1 MKKKLLATLAL
12 ALTLVLCL
20 LPATALAKEWDLA
33 NGDVVVYTENGKQYV
48 SQAGDAELDA
58 DPTVTTGGAQVNN
71 KRIIVES
78 RDGATVNLALQDV
91 VVVNNINILHIQGD
105 TAAVVT
111 LVNDNSL
118 KVISNWIPDAAVHVS
133 SGSLTIAGSGT
144 LDVKTNG
151 VGAGI
156 GSGEDEDFTGTVH
169 ITDSAQV
176 DVTVMNDDN
185 GGAAIGSGESGDFKG
200 QVRIDGN
207 ANVTAGGAASDDSPC
222 GGAAI
227 GAGDSGDFDGS
238 VVIGGS
244 ATVDATGRAD
254 SAAIGSAMDGSFS
267 GGSIVIQDNANVT
280 ARGNGEGTAIGAAD
294 DEAMEGTIRITGNA
308 LVFVQGGDED
318 GDEVADIGMEGYGK
332 KGEGA
337 IEISGSAKVVKID
350 GSTLI
355 IGNEHAHRPSNIQ
368 ITLGKNVTL
377 NGVSGADV
385 LAGNGG
391 DAVQINSTLPVETA
405 VEEPAEVYY
414 AQGEAFRVVDKDGND
429 VAYDKTLEGGVLT
442 ITAPKGAK
450 LTGAL
455 EEMQLLSTKGAIEL
469 RFGTSVLPIAE
480 LYHGVGMQGD
490 TVVLTR
496 NGKLTIGGEDY
507 SELLK

>member
-20 LPATALAKEWDLA
+20 LPTTALAKEWDLA
-33 NGDVVVYTENGKQYV
+33 NGDVTVYTENGKQYV
-48 SQAGDAELDA
+48 SQTGDAVQDA
-58 DPTVTTGGAQVNN
+58 DPIVTTGGAKVNN
-71 KRIIVES
+71 KRITVES
-78 RDGATVNLALQDV
+78 RDGATVNLALKDV
-91 VVVNNINILHIQGD
+91 VVVSSTTILNIKGD

-111 LVNDNSL
+111 LVSDNSMEVDY
-118 KVISNWIPDAAVHVS
+118 KYSGYAAVHVS

-144 LDVKTNG
+144 LDVKTNAD
-151 VGAGI
+151 GAGI
-156 GSGEDEDFTGTVH
+156 GSEDYEDFTGTIH
-169 ITDSAQV
+169 ITDSAKV
-176 DVTVMNDDN
+176 DVTVLDVSSD
-185 GGAAIGSGESGDFKG
+185 GAAIGSGAYRDFEG

-207 ANVTAGGAASDDSPC
+207 ANVTAGGAASDDSVY
-222 GGAAI
+222 GRTAI
-227 GAGDSGDFDGS
+227 GAGYKGDFNGS
-238 VVIGGS
+238 VVIGGN

-254 SAAIGSAMDGSFS
+254 SAAIGSAKKGSFS

-280 ARGNGEGTAIGAAD
+280 ARGEDEGPAIGAAD
-294 DEAMEGTIRITGNA
+294 DEAMNGTIRITGNA
-308 LVFVQGGDED
+308 LVSVQGGDR
-318 GDEVADIGMEGYGK
+318 ASDIGMEGYGEE
-332 KGEGA
+332 GEGA

-355 IGNEHAHRPSNIQ
+355 IGNEQADRPSNIQ

-385 LAGNGG
+385 LKGNGG
-391 DAVQINSTLPVETA
+391 DAVQINSTMPVETA
-405 VEEPAEVYY
+405 VGEPEEPAEVYY
-414 AQGEAFRVVDKDGND
+414 AQGEAFRVVDKDGNA
-429 VAYDKTLEGGVLT
+429 VPYEMTLEDGVLT

-455 EEMQLLSTKGAIEL
+455 EDMQLLSTKGATEL

-490 TVVLTR
+490 TVVLTK
-496 NGKLTIGGEDY
+496 NGKLSIGGADY
-507 SELLK
+507 SSLLK